1 MNAGEVENP
10 KAFDSDASV
19 TNETSVGAG
28 ATPPEPNQATDPDE
42 PIGDDGVNYDVY
54 ADNRPASDSTASENP
69 TDINF
74 SAEDIRKRRKTEY
87 FVNIQGA
94 EKLKREAE
102 RKRAAEEKRILSEQR
117 RAEKETA
124 QAEKAAAAKRA
135 RQRKYDDAQEKNA
148 LKEAAAEEKRQ
159 RKLIAADKRKTRNAA
174 IRQKIASFF
183 KFLWRGW
190 HKFVVIGLVVML
202 TVAGIIAYN
211 SYQYYITVTLPKE
224 QRIQEANSLFDQRES
239 YMKKIISEMNSVY
252 NDGEGDGYNKAIDK
266 AKKLLAEARKEKNN
280 TKLFYYT
287 TEYARFI
294 LQTTP
299 LEHEK
304 ILELLDSALEIA
316 ENDVEKATAYNLY
329 ILVYFDKEDMEM
341 VEEYQNKIKKL
352 DIQEDEEGGHVKE

>member
-159 RKLIAADKRKTRNAA
+159 RKLIAADKRKTRNTA

-190 HKFVVIGLVVML
+190 HKFVVIGLVVIL
-202 TVAGIIAYN
+202 AVAGIIAYN

-224 QRIQEANSLFDQRES
+224 QKIAQATADLDQRYQYAEDFTK
-239 YMKKIISEMNSVY
+239 MISEAYNSE
-252 NDGEGDGYNKAIDK
+252 DGGAYDK
-266 AKKLLAEARKEKNN
+266 ARKKAEELITEAKKEKNI
-280 TKLFYYT
+280 KKEFYYT
-287 TEYARFI
+287 IELAGWISSVTPLDYDTSLKYLDSVAQYAENDIEKASLYRYYITAYWLKGDEPMATEYQKR
-294 LQTTP
+294 
-299 LEHEK
+299 
-304 ILELLDSALEIA
+304 LDALEI
-316 ENDVEKATAYNLY
+316 
-329 ILVYFDKEDMEM
+329 KES
-341 VEEYQNKIKKL
+341 
-352 DIQEDEEGGHVKE
+352 EEGGRIDG